1 MRAVKLMWVALAVSA
16 SGCVTATVMPRELVD
31 ARAEYNR
38 ALGTETARL
47 AAADLY
53 DARRLLDAANQA
65 AVNGDDLNR
74 VRDLAYL
81 AQRKV
86 ELANSRTRTEVDW
99 REIIVARR
107 AVENL
112 RTEQAKNAAAQKEQ
126 LDAERNRAQQ
136 ELSEANAN
144 RDRLQKDIEDRTAAL
159 EDQTR
164 ETRKVQ
170 AQLDERLQALSKI
183 ADVKQDDRGTVI
195 TLSGSVLFASGQA
208 SILGPAMLRLDQV
221 AEALRA
227 MKGEQQITVE
237 GHTDDIGTTEYN
249 QQLSL
254 SRAQVVRDYLIGRG
268 VSASRIDA
276 YGFGPSRPLVENN
289 TPENRA
295 NNRRVE
301 IVIHGGPVSLAE

>member
-1 MRAVKLMWVALAVSA
+1 MKTTKLMLLALAVSA
-16 SGCVTATVMPRELVD
+16 SGCMVATLAPRELVD

-38 ALGTETARL
+38 ALATETAKV

-65 AVNGDDLNR
+65 AANGEDPDR

-86 ELANSRTRTEVDW
+86 ELANSRARTEVDW
-99 REIIVARR
+99 REIIAARR

-112 RTEQAKNAAAQKEQ
+112 RTEQAKNAATAKAQ

-136 ELSEANAN
+136 ELAEANAD
-144 RDRLQKDIEDRTAAL
+144 RDRLQRDISDRTAAL

-164 ETRKVQ
+164 ATRRLQ
-170 AQLDERLQALSKI
+170 AQLDEQLQKLSKI

-208 SILGPAMLRLDQV
+208 SLLGPAMLRLDQV
-221 AEALRA
+221 AEALKSV
-227 MKGEQQITVE
+227 KGGPQITVE
-237 GHTDDIGTTEYN
+237 GHTDSIGTSEYN

-254 SRAQVVRDYLIGRG
+254 SRAQVVRDYLVGRG
-268 VSASRIDA
+268 ISASRIDA
-276 YGFGPSRPLVENN
+276 YGFGSSRPLVDNN

-301 IVIHGGPVSLAE
+301 IVIHGGPVSLR

>member
-1 MRAVKLMWVALAVSA
+1 MKAKLMVMALAVTA
-16 SGCVTATVMPRELVD
+16 GGCLEATVMPRELLD

-38 ALGTETARL
+38 ALGTETARV

-65 AVNGDDLNR
+65 AANGDDFER

-86 ELANSRTRTEVDW
+86 ELANSRARTEVDW

-112 RTEQAKNAAAQKEQ
+112 RAEQAKNEALKQQQ

-136 ELSEANAN
+136 ELAEAQAD
-144 RDRLQKDIEDRTAAL
+144 RDRMQKDIADRTAAL

-164 ETRKVQ
+164 QTRQLQ
-170 AQLDERLQALSKI
+170 AQLDEQLQKLSKV
-183 ADVKQDDRGTVI
+183 AEVKQDDRGTVI

-208 SILGPAMLRLDQV
+208 SILPPAMLRLDQV
-221 AEALRA
+221 AEAL
-227 MKGEQQITVE
+227 
-237 GHTDDIGTTEYN
+237 
-249 QQLSL
+249 
-254 SRAQVVRDYLIGRG
+254 
-268 VSASRIDA
+268 
-276 YGFGPSRPLVENN
+276 
-289 TPENRA
+289 
-295 NNRRVE
+295 
-301 IVIHGGPVSLAE
+301 